1 MTWLGEDHVEG
12 SWSAILDSLFF
23 CYTNYAA
30 MMQRCYRF
38 DTVPASNLLLSVV
51 LLELAP
57 IVAT

>member
-1 MTWLGEDHVEG
+1 
-12 SWSAILDSLFF
+12 
-23 CYTNYAA
+23 